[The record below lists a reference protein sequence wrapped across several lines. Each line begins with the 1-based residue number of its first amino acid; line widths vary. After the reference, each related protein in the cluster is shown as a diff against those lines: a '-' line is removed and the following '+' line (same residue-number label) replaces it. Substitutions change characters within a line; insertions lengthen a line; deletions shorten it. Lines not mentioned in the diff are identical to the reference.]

1 MRKKVEKVKD
11 VKHVARISEFIL
23 DYLLVDRCK
32 GNQYEL
38 ARMLKMTYKECNR
51 WIGEIKKGHN
61 NYKMLEAM
69 LTLLFGDEESPL
81 EDLAAEYR
89 ERLAKGRETMCI
101 HDDEIK
107 EMAGLVGQR
116 GADMAPDVAAY
127 AILEKANELLEEM
140 RKTFCPKIEIAD
152 RCRACP
158 FLTNGI
164 GCPCIQFVR
173 YLSWCILTVFPYM
186 KNE

>member
-1 MRKKVEKVKD
+1 MKKKDESVE
-11 VKHVARISEFIL
+11 RITEFIL
-23 DYLLVDRCK
+23 EYLLVDCCK
-32 GNQYEL
+32 GNQHEL
-38 ARMLKMTYKECNR
+38 ARRLKMTYKECNR
-51 WIGEIKKGHN
+51 WIGEIKKGCN
-61 NYKMLEAM
+61 NFKMLEAM
-69 LTLLFGDEESPL
+69 LTLLFGDEDTPL

-89 ERLAKGRETMCI
+89 KRLANGREPMCI

-107 EMAGLVGQR
+107 EMAGLVGES
-116 GADMAPDVAAY
+116 GSEMESDVAQY
-127 AILEKANELLEEM
+127 TILEKANELLTQM
-140 RKTFCPKIEIAD
+140 RKTFCPNTKIAD

-173 YLSWCILTVFPYM
+173 YLRWCILTVFPYM